1 MRPRL
6 LDLFCGAGGAAIA
19 ARFWKYVPNRPAGEC
34 WEWTGS
40 RRQNGYGQLNI
51 GRYPFKAHR
60 ISYLMHKGQ
69 DPGELSVL
77 HTCDNPACVN
87 PAHLFLGTQADNMAD
102 AAVKGRVR
110 GKVML
115 GEENPQAKLTARKVR
130 AARLRYAMGGISLRR
145 LALEYGVD
153 RKTMTQAIRGEHW
166 SHV

>member
-1 MRPRL
+1 
-6 LDLFCGAGGAAIA
+6 
-19 ARFWKYVPNRPAGEC
+19 
-34 WEWTGS
+34 
-40 RRQNGYGQLNI
+40 
-51 GRYPFKAHR
+51 
-60 ISYLMHKGQ
+60 MHKGQ